1 MNRPVPLRR
10 RPPRRQ
16 FLARAAAATSA
27 LALAGCDN
35 LSRTQWFPKVLD
47 SVEPL
52 NEAVAKLVARNALAQ
67 EFAETDRSPSFRSNG
82 SDDPGTDQYNAWV
95 RSEFADYALV
105 VGGLCDAPRSFSLAD
120 LRALPSRTQITR
132 HDCVEGWSAIAKWK
146 GARLRAL
153 LDVVKPRDEARYVV
167 FYCADPMARD
177 GTDLYYESID
187 FDDARHEQTILAY
200 ELNDA
205 ALPVANGAPIRLRVE
220 RQLGYKHAKYITSIE
235 FVATFAH
242 IAGGKGGYWEDQG
255 YQWFAGI

>member
-1 MNRPVPLRR
+1 MNRPIRLRR
-10 RPPRRQ
+10 RLPRRQ
-16 FLARAAAATSA
+16 FLARAVAAASA
-27 LALAGCDN
+27 VALAGCDN

-52 NEAVAKLVARNALAQ
+52 NEAVAKLIARNALAQ
-67 EFAETDRSPSFRSNG
+67 EFAEADRSPSFRSNG

-95 RSEFADYALV
+95 RNGFTDYALT

-120 LRALPSRTQITR
+120 LRALPNRTQITR

-146 GARLRAL
+146 GARLAAL
-153 LDVVKPRDEARYVV
+153 LDVVKPRAEARYVV

-205 ALPVANGAPIRLRVE
+205 ALPVPNGAPIRLRVE

>member
-1 MNRPVPLRR
+1 MKTYKLRR
-10 RPPRRQ
+10 RLPRRA
-16 FLARAAAATSA
+16 FLKGAMATSA

-35 LSRTQWFPKVLD
+35 LSRTEWFPKVLD

-52 NEAVAKLVARNALAQ
+52 NHAFAKTIGRKAMAQ
-67 EFAETDRSPSFRSNG
+67 EFKESDRSPTFRSNG
-82 SDDPGTDQYNAWV
+82 SDMADTDQYNAWLANK
-95 RSEFADYALV
+95 FADYALT
-105 VGGLCDAPRSFSLAD
+105 VGGLCEAPRKFTLAE

-146 GARLRAL
+146 GARLAAVLESVRL
-153 LDVVKPRDEARYVV
+153 KPDARFAV
-167 FYCADPMARD
+167 FYCADPMAED

-187 FDDARHEQTILAY
+187 LEDAFHPQTLLAY

-220 RQLGYKHAKYITSIE
+220 RQLGYKHAKYVMRIE
-235 FVATFAH
+235 LVASFAH